1 MIIKHL
7 VIHAQDVSTWA
18 KGEGNYY
25 NRGRLAIVTDDCHPT
40 IRKLAH
46 EHNFYGFLTESE
58 YNAQP
63 ITEFEIKG
71 KRYLVSYVSEEH
83 PKILK
88 HFESCCEENL
98 EWWDGDYETERYV
111 CEQCN
116 MEWEVYCEFERHW
129 NDVRTADYQS
139 YTHEDGTEVSC
150 NPWMLM
156 QRYKNKLVQKE
167 LF

>member
-1 MIIKHL
+1 MIVKHL
-7 VIHAQDVSTWA
+7 DIHAQYLHDEKVL
-18 KGEGNYY
+18 YF
-25 NRGRLAIVTDDCHPT
+25 RGKLAIITDDCHPT

-46 EHNFYGFLTESE
+46 EHNFFGFLTESE

-83 PKILK
+83 PKILE
-88 HFESCCEENL
+88 HFESCCEDNL

-111 CEQCN
+111 CEKCN
-116 MEWEVYCEFERHW
+116 MEWEVYCEFERDW
-129 NDVRTADYQS
+129 DDPRTADWQS

-150 NPWMLM
+150 SPWMLM
-156 QRYKNKLVQKE
+156 QRYKNKLVQRD